1 MAEDK
6 AKANAKAAVPTS
18 SSGFNPITFMG
29 EVNTEMKKV
38 SWPNRRELVSY
49 TLVVG
54 LATFIVCVLVWACD
68 AFFARLFELLLK

>member
-1 MAEDK
+1 MADDK
-6 AKANAKAAVPTS
+6 AKENAKVAVPAS
-18 SSGFNPITFMG
+18 SSGFNPITFVG
-29 EVNTEMKKV
+29 EVNAEMKKV

-54 LATFIVCVLVWACD
+54 LATFVVCVLVWACD